1 MDSAQYRVLE
11 EGREVGL
18 GRLLQRRQRR
28 RLEAEALQVVTR
40 CYKEWPFVIRC
51 DQLLPRV
58 TRCYLQVVARAQVLR
73 DLLDQPRE
81 GQPRDEQVEALLEP
95 ADLLQRLRPRAVP
108 PARPLRPARRRRI
121 RGALGRPSQRPREV
135 GPGG

>member
-1 MDSAQYRVLE
+1 M
-11 EGREVGL
+11 
-18 GRLLQRRQRR
+18 
-28 RLEAEALQVVTR
+28 
-40 CYKEWPFVIRC
+40 
-51 DQLLPRV
+51 